1 MKMHN
6 LWGKLYL
13 LVLLWIVFLI
23 IAMQEGRFLGHDL
36 NSSGQ
41 SAVQPAAFTV
51 AEAAGLLPGAS
62 LLQYQSGDEA
72 LVFDNSGRRLGRLLH
87 TQPLAKHIV
96 GYASWLPI
104 IIGIDRDGRVT
115 GLVLQKNDETP
126 GFVKRIEKTGFF
138 ASWNGKTASEAL
150 SLPVDAVSRAT
161 MTSHATIESVRL
173 RLAKFLLL
181 EAIRS
186 RVDYK
191 ALVAEV
197 IGWCF
202 LLVAFAGCFMPARLG
217 KYRKAFLVAAIMIPG
232 FMLGRF
238 FSVELL
244 HNWLISGVPLTSQI
258 FMVTVVLLALLIP
271 LISGR
276 SWYCTWYC
284 PFGSAQELLGNC
296 FVKKIDFTGRIATMI
311 RHLRPA
317 ILSVI
322 ALLLI
327 VGYKFSLNSVE
338 PFSAFLL
345 SSASMTVLAL
355 AAVFLGLSLFI
366 RRPWCNYFCPSGQI
380 VEMLRVG
387 IADQT
392 HVIEGKEAREVKI
405 HAVLNVLLALA
416 IIILLMSPARIGNN
430 TDPGADSIKQK
441 GTEMTAGTRETTA
454 PTSAPTTASAS
465 NPTLAT
471 IYERKS
477 VRNFTGGDISRE
489 TLTELVRAGMAAPT
503 ARNRQPWQFIVVSD
517 RAAMNSLSEKLPY
530 AKMLASASAAIVVCG
545 DMDIAR
551 AGESENMWMLDCSA
565 ATQNILLAAESMG
578 LGAVWTAAYP
588 YADRIAIVSEVLKL
602 PAYVVPLCVIPV
614 GRPVGSDRPKDKW
627 KPERLHWNTFSPA
640 SGAQEL
646 R

>member
-13 LVLLWIVFLI
+13 LALLWIVLLI
-23 IAMQEGRFLGHDL
+23 IAMQEGRFFGHNL
-36 NSSGQ
+36 TSGGQ
-41 SAVQPAAFTV
+41 SGNLPAAFTV
-51 AEAAGLLPGAS
+51 AEAAGLLPGAT

-72 LVFDNSGRRLGRLLH
+72 LVFDAAGRRLGRLLH
-87 TQPLAKHIV
+87 TQPHTRHIV

-104 IIGIDRDGRVT
+104 VIGLDREERVT

-138 ASWNGKTASEAL
+138 TSWNGKTASEAV

-161 MTSHATIESVRL
+161 MTSRATIESVRL
-173 RLAKFLLL
+173 RLAKFLEL

-186 RVDYK
+186 RIDVK
-191 ALVAEV
+191 ALALDLV
-197 IGWCF
+197 GWVF
-202 LLVAFAGCFMPARLG
+202 LLVAVAGCFIPARLG
-217 KYRKAFLVAAIMIPG
+217 KYRKTFLAAAIIVPG
-232 FMLGRF
+232 FILGRF
-238 FSVELL
+238 FSLELL
-244 HNWLISGVPLTSQI
+244 HNWVINGIPFTSQI
-258 FMVTVVLLALLIP
+258 FMVAVVLLTLLIP
-271 LISGR
+271 LLTGR

-284 PFGSAQELLGNC
+284 PFGSAQELIGNC
-296 FVKKIDFTGRIATMI
+296 SQRKIDFTGRTATLT

-322 ALLLI
+322 ALLLMI
-327 VGYKFSLNSVE
+327 GYQFSLNSVE

-345 SSASMTVLAL
+345 NSASMTVLVL
-355 AAVFLGLSLFI
+355 AVVFLGLSLFI

-392 HVIEGKEAREVKI
+392 HVLEGKEAGEVKI

-430 TDPGADSIKQK
+430 TDPGAEAIKQK
-441 GTEMTAGTRETTA
+441 GTEMTDRSKQSAVQTGVATETSSTNA
-454 PTSAPTTASAS
+454 
-465 NPTLAT
+465 TLAT

-477 VRNFTGGDISRE
+477 VRNFTEGEISRE
-489 TLTELVRAGMAAPT
+489 VLTELVRAGMAAPT

-517 RAAMNSLSEKLPY
+517 RAAMNALSDKLPY
-530 AKMLASASAAIVVCG
+530 AKMLASAGAAIVVCG
-545 DMDIAR
+545 DLEIAR

-588 YADRIAIVSEVLKL
+588 YADRIAIVSEVLQL
-602 PAYVVPLCVIPV
+602 PAHVVPLCVIPV
-614 GRPVGSDRPKDKW
+614 GKPAGTDRPKDKW
-627 KPERLHWNTFSPA
+627 KPERLHWNRFDSA
-640 SGAQEL
+640 SGTHEL
-646 R
+646 K